1 VAEVSS
7 ARELGQSTEGD
18 AEQRAGLGLL
28 SRFIGAV
35 FLVLLVGLLLLDR
48 ALVRANRNLARL
60 DAQSSALLTEA
71 FIGDHDALLDR
82 VAALV
87 SEHPSNRDS
96 VKLDSAVASLLTRT
110 PAVRRVWAAT
120 MDGRQVL
127 GINRN
132 GTSGA
137 PLSLRVIDSL
147 DHLRPSA
154 RISLGIMRGGTD
166 ATSQGRPIVMTRA
179 IVLERAVEKGAR
191 VGDTVDSIATV
202 GLIIDGRALHRLLV
216 RATEDSSEGKSTS
229 RRVLFVIAGSDTV
242 TTLGAGTR
250 GRVPLGA
257 DSAVSLARLP
267 TGGRWTI
274 QSTHS
279 LATRSQRWGML
290 VLGIGGMLF
299 LAIGLLREQH
309 RALHVA
315 ARSVELER
323 LYSDVKRANQAK
335 SEFLANVSHELRTPL
350 NAIVGFVE
358 LLRDGFYGDLSP
370 RQVPPVDRIAA
381 SATHLRHLVDQVLDI
396 AKIAAGRL
404 EVHTETIVLR
414 PFVLNVASEL
424 ESLVSEKGLALSITV
439 GASLP
444 RVRTDPTHLRQIL
457 INLIGN
463 AVKYTSTGS
472 VSVRARLLGA
482 PEDIGSRTPMP
493 RAGMDDP
500 TAAALLAKA
509 PRTGIWIAL
518 QVIDTGVGIAP
529 NDIARIFDEFE
540 QVNAGPRGDSM
551 HRGTGLGLAI
561 SRRLARLLAGDISVE
576 SVPGRGSTFTIW
588 LPVSP
593 ADLARERPIGGEASP
608 TPAA

>member
-1 VAEVSS
+1 VAEVSGTGE
-7 ARELGQSTEGD
+7 AGQSIERD
-18 AEQRAGLGLL
+18 AEHRVGGGLL

-35 FLVLLVGLLLLDR
+35 FLLLLGGLLLLDQSLTR
-48 ALVRANRNLARL
+48 ASTDQADSDART
-60 DAQSSALLTEA
+60 AALLTES
-71 FIGDHDALLDR
+71 FIRAHDILLERLLDATGAPYD
-82 VAALV
+82 V
-87 SEHPSNRDS
+87 RDS
-96 VKLDSAVASLLTRT
+96 TRLREEATRLLRGM
-110 PAVRRVWAAT
+110 PSVRRAWIAVP
-120 MDGRQVL
+120 DGGRVL
-127 GINRN
+127 DIERG
-132 GTSGA
+132 GSTVQTAS
-137 PLSLRVIDSL
+137 PLLDSL
-147 DHLRPSA
+147 DRAPIPERLSIGVARDSTPATKASAMITMVRAAAATPSVTDRPAPDGAIPSLRAGLLIDNDSLRAMLARSAPSSRTTLVVVTGA
-154 RISLGIMRGGTD
+154 DTIASIDTALGGRAD
-166 ATSQGRPIVMTRA
+166 PDPATS
-179 IVLERAVEKGAR
+179 AV
-191 VGDTVDSIATV
+191 V
-202 GLIIDGRALHRLLV
+202 
-216 RATEDSSEGKSTS
+216 
-229 RRVLFVIAGSDTV
+229 
-242 TTLGAGTR
+242 
-250 GRVPLGA
+250 
-257 DSAVSLARLP
+257 RLP
-267 TGGRWTI
+267 NGGSW
-274 QSTHS
+274 SVYATHA
-279 LATRSQRWGML
+279 LTTRMRRWGMWA
-290 VLGIGGMLF
+290 LGIAGVVF
-299 LAIGLLREQH
+299 LAVGLLREQR

-358 LLRDGFYGDLSP
+358 LLRDGFYGDLTP

-404 EVHTETIVLR
+404 EVHSETIVLR

-463 AVKYTSTGS
+463 AVKYTPSGS

-482 PEDIGSRTPMP
+482 PEELGPRTPTP

-500 TAAALLAKA
+500 SAAALLAKA
-509 PRTGIWIAL
+509 PRSGIWIAL

-529 NDIARIFDEFE
+529 SDLARIFDEFE

-551 HRGTGLGLAI
+551 QRGTGLGLAI
-561 SRRLARLLAGDISVE
+561 SRRLARLLGGDISVE
-576 SVPGRGSTFTIW
+576 SVLGRGSTFTIW

-593 ADLARERPIGGEASP
+593 ADLARERPLTGEVQAVP
-608 TPAA
+608 TA

>member
-1 VAEVSS
+1 
-7 ARELGQSTEGD
+7 
-18 AEQRAGLGLL
+18 
-28 SRFIGAV
+28 V
-35 FLVLLVGLLLLDR
+35 FLVLLGGLLLLDR

-60 DAQSSALLTEA
+60 DAQSGALLTEA
-71 FIGDHDALLDR
+71 FVADHDALLDR
-82 VAALV
+82 IAAQIAASAPVLDTARLRLDV
-87 SEHPSNRDS
+87 DELIEH
-96 VKLDSAVASLLTRT
+96 A
-110 PAVRRVWAAT
+110 PAVRRVWVIAPS
-120 MDGRQVL
+120 GQRLL
-127 GINRN
+127 GIDARPASV
-132 GTSGA
+132 T
-137 PLSLRVIDSL
+137 PLPLDLVDSL
-147 DHLRPSA
+147 EHLRPSRSA
-154 RISLGIMRGGTD
+154 LGVTHRGRT
-166 ATSQGRPIVMTRA
+166 ATSASGWIVMTRPTGLRA
-179 IVLERAVEKGAR
+179 ASDSTRSSPHDSLGTVGVLVDGDALRQLLLRTTSDSSDLTSSSRRILIVL
-191 VGDTVDSIATV
+191 
-202 GLIIDGRALHRLLV
+202 
-216 RATEDSSEGKSTS
+216 
-229 RRVLFVIAGSDTV
+229 AGSDTV
-242 TTLGAGTR
+242 TTLGR
-250 GRVPLGA
+250 SPSGRHPLGA
-257 DSAVSLARLP
+257 DSSVSLARLP
-267 TGGRWTI
+267 TGGRWSI
-274 QSTHS
+274 ASTHS

-290 VLGIGGMLF
+290 ALGIGGMLF
-299 LAIGLLREQH
+299 LAIGLLREQQ

-463 AVKYTSTGS
+463 AVKYTTAGS

-482 PEDIGSRTPMP
+482 PEDIGNRTPMP

-500 TAAALLAKA
+500 SAAALLAKA

-529 NDIARIFDEFE
+529 GDMARIFDEFE

-551 HRGTGLGLAI
+551 QRGTGLGLAI

-576 SVPGRGSTFTIW
+576 SVLGRGSTFTIW

-593 ADLARERPIGGEASP
+593 ADLARERPVGGETAA

>member
-1 VAEVSS
+1 MAEVSGPGES
-7 ARELGQSTEGD
+7 GQSIERD
-18 AEQRAGLGLL
+18 AEHRVGGGLL

-35 FLVLLVGLLLLDR
+35 FLLLLGGLLLLDR
-48 ALVRANRNLARL
+48 SLRGANEDQASTDARTAAFLAESFIRTHDVQLERLLDVVGPRYDARDSARL
-60 DAQSSALLTEA
+60 QAEATRVLT
-71 FIGDHDALLDR
+71 GM
-82 VAALV
+82 
-87 SEHPSNRDS
+87 PS
-96 VKLDSAVASLLTRT
+96 
-110 PAVRRVWAAT
+110 VRRVWVST
-120 MDGRQVL
+120 PDRGRVL
-127 GINRN
+127 DVQR
-132 GTSGA
+132 GTAGEEA
-137 PLSLRVIDSL
+137 PSSLLDSL
-147 DHLRPSA
+147 DRLRLPGRLSIGASRAATPPAAGRGVIAMVRSAAPSGPDDPAGDATTSSLRAGLLIDSDSLRALFA
-154 RISLGIMRGGTD
+154 RTAPRSRTTLLVMAGTDTITSLDTAIRRWAQPQPTTPEVIRLPNGGTWSVHVTH
-166 ATSQGRPIVMTRA
+166 AMTTRA
-179 IVLERAVEKGAR
+179 
-191 VGDTVDSIATV
+191 
-202 GLIIDGRALHRLLV
+202 
-216 RATEDSSEGKSTS
+216 
-229 RRVLFVIAGSDTV
+229 RRWAMW
-242 TTLGAGTR
+242 A
-250 GRVPLGA
+250 
-257 DSAVSLARLP
+257 
-267 TGGRWTI
+267 
-274 QSTHS
+274 
-279 LATRSQRWGML
+279 
-290 VLGIGGMLF
+290 LGIGGVVF
-299 LAIGLLREQH
+299 LAVGLLREQR

-404 EVHTETIVLR
+404 EVHSETIVLR

-463 AVKYTSTGS
+463 AVKYTPSGS

-482 PEDIGSRTPMP
+482 PEELGPHTPTP

-500 TAAALLAKA
+500 SAAALLAKA
-509 PRTGIWIAL
+509 PRSGIWVAL
-518 QVIDTGVGIAP
+518 QVIDTGVGIAA
-529 NDIARIFDEFE
+529 NDLARIFDEFE

-551 HRGTGLGLAI
+551 QRGTGLGLAI
-561 SRRLARLLAGDISVE
+561 SRRLARLLGGDISVE
-576 SVPGRGSTFTIW
+576 SVLGRGSTFTIW

-593 ADLARERPIGGEASP
+593 ADLARERPVTGEVQTVP
-608 TPAA
+608 TA

>member
-1 VAEVSS
+1 MGVAEVSGTG
-7 ARELGQSTEGD
+7 ETGQSTDRD
-18 AEQRAGLGLL
+18 AEQRVGLGLL

-35 FLVLLVGLLLLDR
+35 FLVLLGGLLLLDQ
-48 ALVRANRNLARL
+48 ALLRANRNQAGL
-60 DAQSSALLTEA
+60 DAQSAALLAES
-71 FIGDHDALLDR
+71 FVSSQNVLLDR
-82 VAALV
+82 ILELATARADV
-87 SEHPSNRDS
+87 RDS
-96 VKLDSAVASLLTRT
+96 VLLHDEASHLLASMPSVNHVWVSTPDGHRVLDIAYDIRAPSTTLSALIDSVDRLRTQAPLLINAVRVERQHPGPSAVIVL
-110 PAVRRVWAAT
+110 VRSTSAPMA
-120 MDGRQVL
+120 DGRTNASGLRAGLLVEGDSLRALLSRTSPSTRMALAVL
-127 GINRN
+127 AGADTVMLL

-137 PLSLRVIDSL
+137 KGAIEPALVRL
-147 DHLRPSA
+147 PN
-154 RISLGIMRGGTD
+154 GGTW
-166 ATSQGRPIVMTRA
+166 
-179 IVLERAVEKGAR
+179 
-191 VGDTVDSIATV
+191 TVISTH
-202 GLIIDGRALHRLLV
+202 ALTTQAQRWLMW
-216 RATEDSSEGKSTS
+216 
-229 RRVLFVIAGSDTV
+229 
-242 TTLGAGTR
+242 TLGVAG
-250 GRVPLGA
+250 V
-257 DSAVSLARLP
+257 
-267 TGGRWTI
+267 
-274 QSTHS
+274 
-279 LATRSQRWGML
+279 
-290 VLGIGGMLF
+290 LF
-299 LAIGLLREQH
+299 LAVGLLREQR

-358 LLRDGFYGDLSP
+358 LLRDGFYGDLTP

-404 EVHTETIVLR
+404 EVHSETIVLR

-463 AVKYTSTGS
+463 AVKYTPSGS

-482 PEDIGSRTPMP
+482 PEDLGSRTPTP

-500 TAAALLAKA
+500 SAAALLARA
-509 PRTGIWIAL
+509 PRSGIWVAL
-518 QVIDTGVGIAP
+518 QVIDTGVGIAAA
-529 NDIARIFDEFE
+529 DLARIFDEFE

-551 HRGTGLGLAI
+551 QRGTGLGLAI
-561 SRRLARLLAGDISVE
+561 SRRLARLLGGDISVE
-576 SVPGRGSTFTIW
+576 SVLGRGSTFTIW

-593 ADLARERPIGGEASP
+593 TDLARERPLTGEVQ
-608 TPAA
+608 TVPAA